1 MNDVSGPITVLR
13 VIVQFINTEELM
25 SLVIDDGITV
35 TELMYVSV
43 ATNLLIHKVIK
54 FITFYSKSNGL

>member
-13 VIVQFINTEELM
+13 VIVQVINTEELI

-35 TELMYVSV
+35 TELIYVSV
-43 ATNLLIHKVIK
+43 VANL
-54 FITFYSKSNGL
+54 

>member
-25 SLVIDDGITV
+25 SLVIDNGITV
-35 TELMYVSV
+35 TELKYVSV
-43 ATNLLIHKVIK
+43 ATN
-54 FITFYSKSNGL
+54 FMNFKSDKIYYLSL

>member
-25 SLVIDDGITV
+25 SLAIDNGIAA
-35 TELMYVSV
+35 TELIYVSV
-43 ATNLLIHKVIK
+43 ATNL
-54 FITFYSKSNGL
+54 